1 VSAIASD
8 RPIHSQL
15 FFRFCVVGAIAF
27 VVDAGAVQAL
37 VGWRDWDPFLA
48 RVVSYL
54 AAATTAW
61 WLNRRFTFGAGD
73 APIHREWASY
83 LVVNT
88 AGGLV
93 NYATY
98 AVLVLAVDTVR
109 LVPALGVAAGSVAGL
124 AVNFA
129 LNRWLV
135 FRRRGP

>member
-1 VSAIASD
+1 VSAIATA

-15 FFRFCVVGAIAF
+15 FRFCVVGAVAF
-27 VVDAGAVQAL
+27 VVDAGVVQGL
-37 VGWRDWDPFLA
+37 VAWREWDPFLA

-73 APIHREWASY
+73 APIHREWMTY
-83 LVVNT
+83 LAVNT

-98 AVLVLAVDTVR
+98 AALVLAADTVR
-109 LVPALGVAAGSVAGL
+109 AIPALGVAAGSVAGL